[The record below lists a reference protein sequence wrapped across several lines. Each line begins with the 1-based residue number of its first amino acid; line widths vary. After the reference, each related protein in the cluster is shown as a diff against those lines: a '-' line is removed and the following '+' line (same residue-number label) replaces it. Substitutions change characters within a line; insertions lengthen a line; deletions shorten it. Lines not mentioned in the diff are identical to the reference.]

1 MEKEVMKEL
10 RVAIK
15 VLLANAT
22 VMYYKAHQFHWNVE
36 GILFTQYHEFFQELY
51 TDVYDSIDPTA
62 ELLRK
67 LDEYA
72 PVSMDELFQFKTIQ
86 EETTRV
92 ELLSDILASLIKAND
107 EVLNSLNKVFDLATQ
122 NKQQG
127 IANFIADR
135 IDTHQKHGWFL
146 RASAKKIG

>member
-1 MEKEVMKEL
+1 
-10 RVAIK
+10 
-15 VLLANAT
+15 
-22 VMYYKAHQFHWNVE
+22 MYYKTHQFHWNVE
-36 GILFTQYHEFFQELY
+36 GIEFTQYHTFFEEIY
-51 TDVYDSIDPTA
+51 TDVYNSVDPIA

-72 PVSMDELFQFKTIQ
+72 PVSIDELYKYKTLE
-86 EETTRV
+86 EETTR
-92 ELLSDILASLIKAND
+92 EILLSDILSSLIKAND
-107 EVLNSLNKVFDLATQ
+107 EVLASLNKVFTLANS

-127 IANFIADR
+127 VCNFIADR

>member
-1 MEKEVMKEL
+1 MDEL
-10 RVAIK
+10 KTAIK

-36 GILFTQYHEFFQELY
+36 GIEFTQYHAFFEDIY
-51 TDVYDSIDPTA
+51 TDVYNSVDPTA

-72 PVSMDELFQFKTIQ
+72 PVSIDALYKFKTL
-86 EETTRV
+86 EEEAEQKV
-92 ELLSDILASLIKAND
+92 LLTDILASLLAANE
-107 EVLNSLNKVFDLATQ
+107 EVIASLNKVFSLATKQ
-122 NKQQG
+122 NQQG
-127 IANFIADR
+127 ICNFIADR
-135 IDTHQKHGWFL
+135 IDTHQKHGWWL

>member
-1 MEKEVMKEL
+1 MNEL
-10 RVAIK
+10 TTAIK

-22 VMYYKAHQFHWNVE
+22 VMYYKAHQFHWNIE
-36 GILFTQYHEFFQELY
+36 GIEFTQYHEFFGDLY
-51 TDVYDSIDPTA
+51 TDVYESVDPIA

-72 PVSMDELFQFKTIQ
+72 PVSLDELFKYKTLK
-86 EETTRV
+86 EETARV
-92 ELLSDILASLIKAND
+92 EKLDDIFASLISANQ
-107 EVLNSLNKVFDLATQ
+107 EVLDSLNKVFTIANT

-127 IANFIADR
+127 VCNFIADR
-135 IDTHQKHGWFL
+135 IDTHQKHAWFL

>member
-1 MEKEVMKEL
+1 MDEL
-10 RVAIK
+10 KTAIK
-15 VLLANAT
+15 VLLANQT

-36 GILFTQYHEFFQELY
+36 GAEFTQFHEFFGDIY
-51 TDVYDSIDPTA
+51 TDVYNSVDPTA

-72 PVSMDELFQFKTIQ
+72 PISLDELFKYKTLQ

-92 ELLSDILASLIKAND
+92 VLLVDILASLIKAND
-107 EVLNSLNKVFDLATQ
+107 EVLISLNKVFTVANS

-127 IANFIADR
+127 ICNFIADR

-146 RASAKKIG
+146 KASAKKVG

>member
-1 MEKEVMKEL
+1 MDEL
-10 RVAIK
+10 KTAIK

-36 GILFTQYHEFFQELY
+36 GVEFTQYHEFFGDLY
-51 TDVYDSIDPTA
+51 SDVYDSIDPTA

-67 LDEYA
+67 LDDYA
-72 PVSMDELFQFKTIQ
+72 PVSMDELFKYKTLQ
-86 EETTRV
+86 EESTRV
-92 ELLSDILASLIKAND
+92 ELLADILASLIKANE
-107 EVLNSLNKVFDLATQ
+107 EVLASLNKVFTIANA

-127 IANFIADR
+127 ICNFIADR
-135 IDTHQKHGWFL
+135 IDTHQKHAWFL

>member
-1 MEKEVMKEL
+1 MDEL
-10 RVAIK
+10 KTAIK

-22 VMYYKAHQFHWNVE
+22 VMYYKTHQFHWNVE
-36 GILFTQYHEFFQELY
+36 GIEFTQYHEFFGDLY
-51 TDVYDSIDPTA
+51 IDVYNSVDPIA

-72 PVSMDELFQFKTIQ
+72 PVSIDELYKYKTLE

-92 ELLSDILASLIKAND
+92 ILLSDILASLIKAND
-107 EVLNSLNKVFDLATQ
+107 EVLASLNKVFTIANA

-127 IANFIADR
+127 ICNFIADR

>member
-1 MEKEVMKEL
+1 MDEL
-10 RVAIK
+10 KTAIK

-36 GILFTQYHEFFQELY
+36 GIEFTQYHAFFEDIY
-51 TDVYDSIDPTA
+51 TDVYNSVDPTA

-72 PVSMDELFQFKTIQ
+72 PVSIDALYKFKTLE
-86 EETTRV
+86 EETEQKV
-92 ELLSDILASLIKAND
+92 LLVDILASLLTANE
-107 EVLNSLNKVFDLATQ
+107 EVIASLNKVFSLATKE
-122 NKQQG
+122 NQQG
-127 IANFIADR
+127 ICNFIADR
-135 IDTHQKHGWFL
+135 IDTHQKHGWWL

>member
-1 MEKEVMKEL
+1 MKEL
-10 RVAIK
+10 KAAIK

-36 GILFTQYHEFFQELY
+36 GIHFTQYHEFFGELY
-51 TDVYDSIDPTA
+51 SDVYDSIDPTA

-72 PVSMDELFQFKTIQ
+72 PVSLDELFKYKTLK

-92 ELLSDILASLIKAND
+92 ELLADILASLIKANE
-107 EVLNSLNKVFDLATQ
+107 EVLISLNKVFDLATQ

-127 IANFIADR
+127 IANFVADR

>member
-1 MEKEVMKEL
+1 MDEL
-10 RVAIK
+10 KTRIK
-15 VLLANAT
+15 ILLANVT

-36 GILFTQYHEFFQELY
+36 GQDFVQYHEFFGDLY
-51 TDVYDSIDPTA
+51 SDIYGSVDPIA

-72 PVSMDELFQFKTIQ
+72 PVSLDELFKYKTIE
-86 EETTRV
+86 EETTRAV
-92 ELLSDILASLIKAND
+92 LLSDMLVSLTKAND
-107 EVLNSLNKVFDLATQ
+107 EVLTSLNKVCELAIQ

-135 IDTHQKHGWFL
+135 IDTHQKHAWFL
-146 RASAKKIG
+146 KASAKKVG

>member
-1 MEKEVMKEL
+1 MDEL
-10 RVAIK
+10 KVAIK

-22 VMYYKAHQFHWNVE
+22 VMYYKAHQFHWNIEGVE
-36 GILFTQYHEFFQELY
+36 FTQYHEFFGDIY
-51 TDVYDSIDPTA
+51 SDVYGSIDPTA

-67 LDEYA
+67 LDDYA
-72 PVSMDELFQFKTIQ
+72 PVSLDELFKFKTLS

-92 ELLSDILASLIKAND
+92 VLLKDIFTSLIKANE
-107 EVLNSLNKVFDLATQ
+107 EVLISLNKVFDLATK

>member
-1 MEKEVMKEL
+1 MDEL
-10 RVAIK
+10 KTAIK

-22 VMYYKAHQFHWNVE
+22 VMYYKAHQFHWNIE
-36 GILFTQYHEFFQELY
+36 GIEFTQFHEFFGDLY
-51 TDVYDSIDPTA
+51 TDVYASVDPTA

-67 LDEYA
+67 LDDYA
-72 PVSMDELFQFKTIQ
+72 PVSLDELFKYKTLQ

-92 ELLSDILASLIKAND
+92 ELLSDILASLIKANE
-107 EVLNSLNKVFDLATQ
+107 EVLASLNKVFTIANA

-127 IANFIADR
+127 ICNFIADR
-135 IDTHQKHGWFL
+135 IDTHQKHAWFL

>member
-1 MEKEVMKEL
+1 MDEL
-10 RVAIK
+10 KTSIK

-36 GILFTQYHEFFQELY
+36 GIEFTQYHEFFGDLY
-51 TDVYDSIDPTA
+51 TDVYNSVDPIA

-72 PVSMDELFQFKTIQ
+72 PVSLDDLFKYKTLQ
-86 EETTRV
+86 EETTRAI
-92 ELLSDILASLIKAND
+92 LLEDILASLIKAND
-107 EVLNSLNKVFDLATQ
+107 EVLISLNKVFELANT
-122 NKQQG
+122 NRQQG
-127 IANFIADR
+127 ICNFIADR

-146 RASAKKIG
+146 KSSAKKIG